1 MISTPNPIGQM
12 VSDPSHMS
20 VLMTDHDPHFG
31 MVLVDSNRSAL
42 HACSSFCAGTSPFVA
57 LVGPSGW
64 GKTQLLRNTA
74 ERLGVQLEHKSE
86 AASVHRRLD
95 PVKRISNVPH
105 LILDDAE
112 DFMPRLKDR
121 QELRAV
127 IEHRIRTNRP
137 TLLAFSTS
145 QPIRGLKALLKGP
158 LWRVEDISQ
167 PSCFE
172 KRQIVARIAER
183 ENAQLSQTLVN
194 VMASK
199 SGGNGTTLVA
209 AIQRLLLVQPDW
221 TTPDSQLRALGVLKP
236 YLQGQTGWDVRD
248 HIHETTRRFAE
259 HQRCFAS
266 EEVDDMA
273 LFFMRTSVGI
283 SEKEVADFF
292 GYEPGFSHS
301 KLQTAT
307 LKSRNGMADYYADCR
322 QYLIDS
328 LEWL

>member
-1 MISTPNPIGQM
+1 MISTLHPISLT
-12 VSDPSHMS
+12 VPDPAHMS
-20 VLMTDHDPHFG
+20 ALMTDHEPHFG

-42 HACSSFCAGTSPFVA
+42 HACSSFCDGTSPFIA

-64 GKTQLLRNTA
+64 GKTQLLRSTA
-74 ERLGVQLEHKSE
+74 ARFGVTLEHKSE
-86 AASVHRRLD
+86 STTLHRRRD
-95 PVKRISNVPH
+95 PVKRISNLPY

-121 QELRAV
+121 QELRTI
-127 IEHRIRTNRP
+127 IEHRIRTHRP

-145 QPIRGLKALLKGP
+145 QPIRGLKALLKDP
-158 LWRVEDISQ
+158 QWRIEEVAQ

-172 KRQIVARIAER
+172 KRQIVTRMAER
-183 ENAQLSQTLVN
+183 ENAQISQTLVN

-199 SGGNGTTLVA
+199 SGGNGATLVA

-248 HIHETTRRFAE
+248 HVHETTRRFAE
-259 HQRCFAS
+259 HQGCFAS

-273 LFFMRTSVGI
+273 LYFMRTSVGI

-307 LKSRNGMADYYADCR
+307 LKSRNGMAVYYDDCR